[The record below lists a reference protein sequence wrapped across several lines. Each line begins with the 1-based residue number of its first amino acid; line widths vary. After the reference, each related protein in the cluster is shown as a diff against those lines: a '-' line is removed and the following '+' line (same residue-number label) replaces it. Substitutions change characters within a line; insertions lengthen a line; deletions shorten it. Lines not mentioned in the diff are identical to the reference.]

1 MTVKNM
7 TVLRILK
14 ALDGIE
20 QVHCLIEKNCVTVQ
34 VMDGEHADYEATE
47 KQARTVQEALGD
59 GWMWL
64 GNGSLV
70 ILSYDPDGALNREHE
85 AAMRDQLGPAY
96 DAAFE
101 TA

>member
-7 TVLRILK
+7 TPRRILK

-20 QVHCLIEKNCVTVQ
+20 QVHCLIEQNCVTVQ
-34 VMDGEHADYEATE
+34 VKDGDRVDYEATE
-47 KQARTVQEALGD
+47 EQAKQVQEALGN
-59 GWMWL
+59 GWMWI

-70 ILSYDPDGALNREHE
+70 ILSYDPDGALSREHE
-85 AAMRDQLGPAY
+85 ASMRDQLGPAY
-96 DAAFE
+96 ESALE

>member
-7 TVLRILK
+7 TVRRILR

-34 VMDGEHADYEATE
+34 VRDGDDVDHEATE
-47 KQARTVQEALGD
+47 KQAREVQEALGER
-59 GWMWL
+59 WIWR

-70 ILSYDPDGALNREHE
+70 ILSYNPDGALSREHE

-96 DAAFE
+96 ESAFE